1 MRRLDVLG
9 NVVMVET
16 GRGLQFRASSVPG
29 QLWRSPSRFPAPI
42 VVTTTVVESCV
53 IAAVGGSDLETIPT
67 ANCPDH
73 VEGEIIEMIC
83 GLAEPSQVGI
93 TAADSGGTSRL
104 GGEGG

>member
-1 MRRLDVLG
+1 
-9 NVVMVET
+9 
-16 GRGLQFRASSVPG
+16 
-29 QLWRSPSRFPAPI
+29 
-42 VVTTTVVESCV
+42 V